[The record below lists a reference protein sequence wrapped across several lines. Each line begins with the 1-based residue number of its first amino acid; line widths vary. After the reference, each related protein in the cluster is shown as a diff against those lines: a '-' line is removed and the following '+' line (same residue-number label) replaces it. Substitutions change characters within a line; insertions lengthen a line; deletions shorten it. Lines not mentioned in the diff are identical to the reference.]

1 MKYKILTIC
10 LFLNMNIL
18 LNADYLKKGVIM
30 CNNPDSVKKLVQLD
44 NNGDSTGFLNY
55 FSQMTNM
62 GVCNQT
68 VMAMTP
74 SDLGRI
80 DLYGGVTQIG
90 SRIFVITSDIK

>member
-1 MKYKILTIC
+1 MKLKILTLS
-10 LFLNMNIL
+10 LFLSTAIL

-30 CNNPDSVKKLVQLD
+30 CSNSDSVRKLVELD

-55 FSQMTNM
+55 FSQMTNI